1 MTDIYRAIAD
11 PIRRKILRMVS
22 QQECT
27 QSDIVASFSISQP
40 AIKKHLAILLEE
52 QLLLERRVGKF
63 CYYRLNTPVFQQAYL
78 QLQSEL
84 GLVLD
89 NKLAGLKHYLENLE
103 EE

>member
-22 QQECT
+22 QKECT

-52 QLLLERRVGKF
+52 QLLLERRMGKF
-63 CYYRLNTPVFQQAYL
+63 CYYRLNTPVFQQEYL

-84 GLVLD
+84 GLVLE